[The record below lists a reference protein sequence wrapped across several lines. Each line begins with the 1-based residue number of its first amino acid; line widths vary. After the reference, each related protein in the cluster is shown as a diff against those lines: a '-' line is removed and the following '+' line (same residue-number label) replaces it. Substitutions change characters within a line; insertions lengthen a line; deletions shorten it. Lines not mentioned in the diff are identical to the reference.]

1 MPSQS
6 ALKIA
11 IRTAANRG
19 SWGRARAEQ
28 PSKKP
33 FRITF
38 FLLCFEATCCAMPTG
53 AKNVTLFAN
62 HNSCRRSNYSP
73 GRVQEFCGSDYS
85 FFFVATVIVLHGLTV
100 DVIWPLTTAR
110 GGNCSK
116 SRPGNWERSPGPGE
130 SPRVLANGSGKKS
143 AAISLDIAISEHI
156 CCVQCAQ
163 TFF

>member
-1 MPSQS
+1 MPAPSSRPRNLLGSRFFFSVSRPRVAQCQLGPRTLPYLLIIIRVGAATTLRVGYKS
-6 ALKIA
+6 FAGA
-11 IRTAANRG
+11 I
-19 SWGRARAEQ
+19 
-28 PSKKP
+28 
-33 FRITF
+33 I
-38 FLLCFEATCCAMPTG
+38 
-53 AKNVTLFAN
+53 V
-62 HNSCRRSNYSP
+62 
-73 GRVQEFCGSDYS
+73 
-85 FFFVATVIVLHGLTV
+85 FFVATVIVLHGLTV

-163 TFF
+163 TFFS